1 VVLVLGLGN
10 PGERYARTRHN
21 AGWLVLDELQ
31 RRLDAHEAPRAST
44 FREWV
49 APFRGGGD
57 APVTV
62 SLVKPLTYM
71 NESGRALDEWR
82 GRHGV
87 AEALLVVTD
96 DVYLAVGALRS
107 RARGSSGGHR
117 GLESIAGALHGE
129 DWPRL
134 RLGVGAVDGARLRE
148 HVLDEPAGDEAA
160 VLEETIRVA
169 ADAVECWL
177 GEGILAAMNR
187 FNRKVHKEAEET

>member
-21 AGWLVLDELQ
+21 VGWLVLEELE
-31 RRLDAHEAPRAST
+31 RRLAAREAPRGAT

-49 APFRGGGD
+49 APFRD
-57 APVTV
+57 RTL

-82 GRHGV
+82 ERHGT
-87 AEALLVVTD
+87 ADAMLVVTD
-96 DVYLAVGALRS
+96 DVYLPVGALRL

-117 GLESIAGALHGE
+117 GLESIARALEGQE
-129 DWPRL
+129 WPRL
-134 RLGVGAVDGARLRE
+134 RLGVSAADGARLRE

-160 VLEETIRVA
+160 ALEEAIRVA

-187 FNRKVHKEAEET
+187 FNRKVHKEADET